1 MKLRNRK
8 LSHNINSKRKRNELK
23 ENKNSESSSQSSD
36 EEDYELSSISRY
48 TL

>member
-1 MKLRNRK
+1 MKLRNRT
-8 LSHNINSKRKRNELK
+8 LSHNINSKRKMKELK
-23 ENKNSESSSQSSD
+23 ENKNSESSSQSS